1 MPKYF
6 PVNSHS
12 SHKEV
17 PTLHHHHDDDDDVYY
32 IDWNFVPEVI
42 TCMWSLSPLLRIKI
56 VHLVNRS
63 DLFTISNLVYGG
75 KEIVRSLSSSLQ
87 GQRFMVGIVS

>member
-1 MPKYF
+1 
-6 PVNSHS
+6 
-12 SHKEV
+12 
-17 PTLHHHHDDDDDVYY
+17 
-32 IDWNFVPEVI
+32 
-42 TCMWSLSPLLRIKI
+42 MWSLSPLLRIKI